1 MGDGRNAAG
10 EPALMQ
16 HVSEGVI
23 QVPELPDA
31 PEALP
36 G

>member
-1 MGDGRNAAG
+1 
-10 EPALMQ
+10 MQ

-36 G
+36 GCRSISDD